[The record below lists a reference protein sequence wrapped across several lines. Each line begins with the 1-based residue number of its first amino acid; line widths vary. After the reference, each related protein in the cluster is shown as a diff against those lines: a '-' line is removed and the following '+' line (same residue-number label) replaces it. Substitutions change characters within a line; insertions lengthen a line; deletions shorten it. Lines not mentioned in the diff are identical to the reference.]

1 MINLFFNSD
10 KQFDEV
16 AILIFTSLGI
26 ENYLEGESSNVLGGY
41 YFSYNVFGIEIKL
54 EQNSYDYEGQ
64 FNHMIHIKENS
75 MHSLKIDSSIENM
88 VAGIVLKLLCN
99 NLNVQLAIEK
109 GNELLMVSQDNIFE
123 VTQ

>member
-54 EQNSYDYEGQ
+54 EQNSYD
-64 FNHMIHIKENS
+64 
-75 MHSLKIDSSIENM
+75 
-88 VAGIVLKLLCN
+88 
-99 NLNVQLAIEK
+99 
-109 GNELLMVSQDNIFE
+109 
-123 VTQ
+123 